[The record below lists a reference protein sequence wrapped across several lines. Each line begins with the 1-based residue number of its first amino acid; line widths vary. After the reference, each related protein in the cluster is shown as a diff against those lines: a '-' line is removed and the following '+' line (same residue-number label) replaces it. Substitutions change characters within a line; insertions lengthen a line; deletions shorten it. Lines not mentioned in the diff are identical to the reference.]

1 MYASLYFSGAR
12 GDGLLKPTEYMV
24 LTFFPLHMFGV
35 VRACLASSSG
45 YKELTS
51 ASLTFPATTAWW
63 QRGPMY
69 FAIATLALNGSAPY
83 LGIKTQGT
91 WTMFSNLRVENGSS
105 NHFVVPVSF
114 QIFDELRDIVYVNST
129 NFMTLKA
136 FHLILWGD
144 DGSPSAIAFA
154 RKYNLD
160 THLAYNW
167 PKFETTSSHGPA
179 AWSDHQKGS
188 EEGTIE
194 NSHSSDRDGVN
205 FAITRT
211 TLVRLVSWDGLVRNP
226 EATFFVNFWDNG
238 RGARFQVANGTVL
251 RDDAGLAKIQPF
263 WKRNFMWSRTYQPH
277 LKNRCSV

>member
-1 MYASLYFSGAR
+1 MSRASTSMLCVSELIFIPHYLLFIVGVIR
-12 GDGLLKPTEYMV
+12 G
-24 LTFFPLHMFGV
+24 
-35 VRACLASSSG
+35 CLVSDSG
-45 YKELTS
+45 YNELKS
-51 ASLTFPATTAWW
+51 ASMTLPSKATWW
-63 QRGPMY
+63 RLGPMY
-69 FAIATLALNGSAPY
+69 IAIVVFGLNCMAPY
-83 LGIKTQGT
+83 LGIKTHST
-91 WTMFSNLRVENGSS
+91 WTMFSNLRLENGVS
-105 NHFVVPVSF
+105 NHFVVPASF